1 MSLASTLSKFLA
13 LPLAPSDDRNTLR
26 DAWNFLAP
34 LPGGKVLY
42 SRMLGKMVPY
52 TGSIGAHVRA
62 LRLGHSEVEMADKP
76 PLRNHLG
83 SVHALALANLAEL
96 AGNLA
101 LVYSMPD
108 GARFIVAAINI
119 EYLKK
124 ARGTIVAISDCPI
137 PPSAERAEYLV
148 PVTLRDGS
156 GAEVAR
162 ATLRSVIGPTKPSE
176 NDRVN

>member
-1 MSLASTLSKFLA
+1 MSLAATLSRYLAFPLA
-13 LPLAPSDDRNTLR
+13 LSDDRNTLR

-42 SRMLGKMVPY
+42 SRMVGRLVPY
-52 TGSIGAHVRA
+52 TGSIGAQVRA

-76 PLRNHLG
+76 ALRNHLG

-101 LVYSMPD
+101 LVYAMPD
-108 GARFIVAAINI
+108 GARFIVAAIHI

-137 PPSAERAEYLV
+137 PPTAERAEYEV
-148 PVTLRDGS
+148 PVSLRDAT

-162 ATLRSVIGPTKPSE
+162 ATLRSVVGPTKTTA